1 MSFLIDTI
9 FYSEKRYSLLCLLY
23 DKDELDI
30 DDINNYLNESSV
42 SILPQIKKLIE
53 NNIIEN
59 IDGKYKLTS
68 IGRLISKKIKN
79 YIKKIKLFEKN
90 TDFWSNVDFSKMP
103 SCFIN
108 NIGYLDPIYIL
119 DLNINSNN
127 EESLLEKILKFTNDL
142 ILIINNNYD
151 IYYNI
156 LEYRLKNNLYTKLFS
171 TKNTID
177 NILKKINTLN
187 VKTNI
192 NFEYYLIP
200 PEINIFEVIL
210 TSDILILFIK
220 KIKEDLNT
228 ISFIL
233 SCNPKILVVGMKIV
247 YYYEKKSKKMSN
259 DE

>member
-23 DKDELDI
+23 DNDELDI
-30 DDINNYLNESSV
+30 DDINNYLNETSV

-53 NNIIEN
+53 SNIIEN

-90 TDFWSNVDFSKMP
+90 TDFWSNVDFNKMP

-119 DLNINSNN
+119 NLNINSNK
-127 EESLLEKILKFTNDL
+127 EESLLEKILKYTNNL
-142 ILIINNNYD
+142 ILIISSNYD
-151 IYYNI
+151 IYYNV
-156 LEYRLKNNLYTKLFS
+156 LEYRLRNNLHTKLF
-171 TKNTID
+171 TTRYIID
-177 NILKKINTLN
+177 RVLKKINTLN
-187 VKTNI
+187 LKINI

-200 PEINIFEVIL
+200 IEINIFDIIL
-210 TSDILILFIK
+210 TSDVLILFIK

-228 ISFIL
+228 VSFIL
-233 SCNPKILVVGMKIV
+233 SCNPKILMIGMKIV
-247 YYYEKKSKKMSN
+247 RYYEKKSEKMSN
-259 DE
+259 NE

>member
-1 MSFLIDTI
+1 
-9 FYSEKRYSLLCLLY
+9 
-23 DKDELDI
+23 
-30 DDINNYLNESSV
+30 
-42 SILPQIKKLIE
+42 
-53 NNIIEN
+53 
-59 IDGKYKLTS
+59 
-68 IGRLISKKIKN
+68 
-79 YIKKIKLFEKN
+79 
-90 TDFWSNVDFSKMP
+90 MP

-119 DLNINSNN
+119 HLNINSNN
-127 EESLLEKILKFTNDL
+127 EESLLEKILKFTNNL

-177 NILKKINTLN
+177 SILKKINTLN
-187 VKTNI
+187 MKANI

-228 ISFIL
+228 MSFIL

-247 YYYEKKSKKMSN
+247 HYYEKKSKKMSN